1 MERVKRMVSERP
13 LVIFTRSSCPMSH
26 TLITLFRNFGAD
38 PAIHELDQMPRG
50 REIEL
55 ALSNFGYNT
64 VPVVF
69 IGGELAGGANEITSL
84 HLDGTLV
91 PWLKRAGVIWF

>member
-13 LVIFTRSSCPMSH
+13 LVIFTKSSCPMSH
-26 TLITLFRNFGAD
+26 TIISLFRNFGAD
-38 PAIHELDQMPRG
+38 PAIHELDQIPRG
-50 REIEL
+50 REIEQ
-55 ALSNFGYNT
+55 ALSRCGYNM

-84 HLDGTLV
+84 HVEGSLV
-91 PWLKRAGVIWF
+91 PWLKRARVIHL